1 MKKGLTVLL
10 ALGLMIAV
18 LAGCAQAPITVTSA
32 PTIRTITASGN
43 GKVYLVPDVAY
54 IYVGVRVDADEV
66 SDALNKNS
74 AQAQAVADA
83 VKAFGVDA
91 KDIQT
96 ASFNVYPMSDYGI
109 DGQVSRKYFV
119 VENTVYITVR
129 DLSKLGSL
137 SGRSCSVRC

>member
-1 MKKGLTVLL
+1 MKKGFTVVI
-10 ALGLMIAV
+10 ALGLMMAI

-32 PTIRTITASGN
+32 PTIRTITAAGN

-74 AQAQAVADA
+74 AQAQAVSDA

-91 KDIQT
+91 KG
-96 ASFNVYPMSDYGI
+96 YSDRQLQCLPNAGLWYGRP
-109 DGQVSRKYFV
+109 DFTQVF
-119 VENTVYITVR
+119 
-129 DLSKLGSL
+129 
-137 SGRSCSVRC
+137 CC